1 MTPKVPERSL
11 SRKQYA
17 IMRIGKLKDFPEL
30 CEAMRH
36 NTRNQQV
43 SFTDANRPGPVELLP
58 GAKGTIEARAKAV
71 LEAKKI
77 KSVEGKNLAVE
88 LLCTASPGWWQQA
101 KEDQKREFIIQ
112 SYRFVKDKLGDGL
125 ISCMVHLDEGTPHI
139 HAIGLPIYQKKRGI
153 RGAKPTTKE
162 GVAKRVAALKAQPIV
177 WMLSY
182 DKVISGSSRAFADH
196 QTQFHQYV
204 HHLGLA
210 RGEDTVGQY
219 KHHNSL
225 KSYRR
230 ELHERQLEL
239 DERDKMLSDRHRAQN
254 EIQALID
261 HDARDQQRRSD
272 VLMAREQQ
280 MDVREEKVE
289 RQELR
294 SRSDKEEID
303 AQRRQLGFDRDRLEE
318 QSRVRESAAADRE
331 RRNELIGE
339 VLKHVLDG
347 TAEATVVAG
356 HDIVDVT
363 GPAID
368 DKQQNEAMGRWPKWA
383 IKAAELVKKLLERLR
398 GIEDREKAADERERT
413 LDQRDARIT
422 DLAGALKIQEDDIA
436 TKLTEVRSLEQ
447 ALPDARS
454 ELVAIKQEVSAKE
467 KQLAGINQTLHE
479 KQAVQ
484 ASLTQ
489 TAEDIVKAKATLAE
503 QRVKIVDQERQIAN
517 HGASMY
523 RQAEAQAAAEAAA
536 RAAICRRDAAIAERD
551 EAIRKAANDR
561 QGDID
566 AEVAR
571 RTALA
576 EEQTRARLAAQDR
589 AHQDNQ
595 MRSRREAADLEA
607 SIVEKRAERASLD
620 AGLLH
625 LRTQKQQLEA
635 EIIQHGRVASQIA
648 AERVDVDA
656 AKKVLEGDRKKLD
669 ADRTKHAEALRLMA
683 EMTEPGTTVTV
694 TARAILLNYAK
705 DEKSVAIFKE
715 DYPAWLSKAA
725 EQVVAMQK
733 VTKEA
738 GEAVAKFAAVHE
750 KVEPFL
756 PKDDPVAIEAEKAAL
771 AARRLI
777 ESQKGQG
784 W

>member
-1 MTPKVPERSL
+1 
-11 SRKQYA
+11 
-17 IMRIGKLKDFPEL
+17 MRGD
-30 CEAMRH
+30 AD
-36 NTRNQQV
+36 NTRDQQV
-43 SFTDANRPGPVELLP
+43 SYTDINRPKPVELLP
-58 GAKGTIEARAKAV
+58 GPRKTIEAKAKA
-71 LEAKKI
+71 LLKAKKI
-77 KSVEGKNLAVE
+77 DDVEGKNLAVE
-88 LLCTASPGWWQQA
+88 ILCTASPGWWHKA
-101 KEDQKREFIIQ
+101 SEDQKRKFIIQ

-139 HAIGLPIYQKKRGI
+139 HAIGLPIYQKKKGI
-153 RGAKPTTKE
+153 RGAKPTTRE

-196 QTQFHQYV
+196 QTEFHQYV

-230 ELHERQLEL
+230 ELHERQIEL
-239 DERDKMLSDRHRAQN
+239 DERDQMLSDRHRAQMQIQELIEHDERDLQHRSAAQSTRELQM
-254 EIQALID
+254 EI
-261 HDARDQQRRSD
+261 
-272 VLMAREQQ
+272 
-280 MDVREEKVE
+280 REERVE
-289 RQELR
+289 RQEKQCR
-294 SRSDKEEID
+294 RDREDVE
-303 AQRRQLGFDRDRLEE
+303 AQQRQLGFDRNRLEE
-318 QSRVRESAAADRE
+318 QRRASESAAADRE

-339 VLKHVLDG
+339 VLKHALDG
-347 TAEATVVAG
+347 IAEATVVAG

-383 IKAAELVKKLLERLR
+383 IKVADLAKKLRERLR

-413 LDQRDARIT
+413 LDERDARIT
-422 DLAGALKIQEDDIA
+422 DLAAA
-436 TKLTEVRSLEQ
+436 TKIKEDEVAKKIAEAQSLEQ
-447 ALPDARS
+447 SLPNARS
-454 ELVAIKQEVSAKE
+454 ELLAVKQQVSAR
-467 KQLAGINQTLHE
+467 KQQLVSINRSIEESKPLQT
-479 KQAVQ
+479 A
-484 ASLTQ
+484 LTQ

-576 EEQTRARLAAQDR
+576 EEQTLARLAAQDR
-589 AHQDNQ
+589 SHQDNHA
-595 MRSRREAADLEA
+595 RFRREAADLEA

-669 ADRTKHAEALRLMA
+669 ADRTKHAEALRLIA

-694 TARAILLNYAK
+694 TARAILLSYAK
-705 DEKSVAIFKE
+705 DEKSVAIFEE
-715 DYPAWLSKAA
+715 DHPAWLSKSA

-733 VTKEA
+733 VAKEA